1 MEDCI
6 DSVHRFNVR
15 PYQSPSDILYRSSIT
30 ILVFIGSPKR
40 ILRKENKVGGIILPD
55 FKLYYTTIVME
66 TVWLKTR
73 HIDQWN
79 RIKSPEINPV
89 YTHSTNLWQ
98 GCQRYT
104 MQEKTVSSIS
114 SVGKTIHTCA
124 KEWNWALILLHT
136 Q

>member
-55 FKLYYTTIVME
+55 FKLCYKAISKQYTC
-66 TVWLKTR
+66 KKKKKR
-73 HIDQWN
+73 HIGQCK
-79 RIKSPEINPV
+79 RIESPEINP
-89 YTHSTNLWQ
+89 HNCSQ
-98 GCQRYT
+98 
-104 MQEKTVSSIS
+104 
-114 SVGKTIHTCA
+114 
-124 KEWNWALILLHT
+124 LIFDKNANYP
-136 Q
+136 